1 MEDKVFELEDAPL
14 TACMFCGSP
23 YVKKRKST
31 PSDKEIYLI
40 DCAKCNVMYLLDKE
54 NNPNIITKF

>member
-1 MEDKVFELEDAPL
+1 MEDKTFELEDAPKS
-14 TACMFCGSP
+14 ACVFCGSP
-23 YVKKRKST
+23 YIRCRKST